1 MPVCPRCRRTYPD
14 GEEKCEACGAGS
26 ARSLPPDPDQGE
38 LFEVVELYDVPDEI
52 TGLALR
58 SFLADQGVE
67 ANVRELQAS
76 FYGITLNPGGGLW
89 GKLVVAK
96 EQEQKARTLIR
107 QFMTEFQG
115 R

>member
-1 MPVCPRCRRTYPD
+1 MPVCPRCHRAYPV
-14 GEEKCEACGAGS
+14 GAEVCEECDVRLGTS
-26 ARSLPPDPDQGE
+26 DPLQGE
-38 LFEVVELYDVPDEI
+38 LFEVVELYDLPDEI

-58 SFLADQGVE
+58 SFLAEQGIE
-67 ANVRELQAS
+67 ANLRQLQAS

-96 EQEQKARTLIR
+96 EQETQARALIER
-107 QFMTEFQG
+107 FLTEFHG